1 MSRERLFGTDGVRGT
16 ANVHPMT
23 AEVSLALGQAI
34 AHVFRGGS
42 GMHRIL
48 IGKDTRLSGYMFE
61 DALAAGICSMGVN
74 VIQVGPMPTPAMA
87 FLTTDMRCDAGVM
100 ISASHNPYQDNG
112 IKFFAH
118 DGFKLPDDVEDRIEG
133 LIFSDELASQRAL
146 PDELGR
152 ASRIDDAAGR
162 YVVFLKKAFPLSLNL
177 EGVRIVL
184 DCANGA
190 AYKVGPTVLEELGAE
205 VFAMGVEPNGRNINE
220 DCGSLHP
227 EKLVAKVRELRADI
241 GIAVDGDADRVL
253 LVSEQG
259 DVIDG
264 DAVLALCAR
273 DLIER
278 QALRG
283 GAVVATV
290 MSNLGLERSLQE
302 QGAELIR
309 TQVGDRY
316 VVDEMRRGG
325 YVLGG
330 EQSGHVIFLEHNT
343 TGDGLLTALQVL
355 AIMKRKERPLSE
367 LADCME
373 RFPQI
378 LVNVNVAEK
387 RPIED
392 LNGFQKKLRSVESE
406 LGERGRVLIRYS
418 GTEKKARVMV
428 EGEDETRVV
437 ELANELAG
445 DLVKALGVSS

>member
-1 MSRERLFGTDGVRGT
+1 MFGTDGVRGT
-16 ANVHPMT
+16 ANVYPMT
-23 AEVSLALGQAI
+23 AEVSLALGQAV

-118 DGFKLPDDVEDRIEG
+118 DGFKLPDAVEDRIEQ

-146 PDELGR
+146 PDQLGR

-162 YVVFLKKAFPLSLNL
+162 YVVFLKKAFPLSLVL
-177 EGVRIVL
+177 EGVRVVL

-205 VFAMGVEPNGRNINE
+205 VFAMGVEPDGRNINE
-220 DCGSLHP
+220 DCGALHP

-253 LVSEQG
+253 LVSERG
-259 DVIDG
+259 DIIDG

-302 QGAELIR
+302 LGAELIR

-330 EQSGHVIFLEHNT
+330 EQSGHVVFLEHNT

-373 RFPQI
+373 RFPQV
-378 LVNVNVAEK
+378 LVNVAVAEK

-392 LNGFQKKLRSVESE
+392 LVDFQAKLRGVESE

-418 GTEKKARVMV
+418 GTEAKARVMV
-428 EGEDETRVV
+428 EGEDESRVL
-437 ELANELAG
+437 ELANELAN
-445 DLVKALGVSS
+445 DLVHALGARS